1 MQLTQKSANRF
12 VDALVGIGFT
22 ALEADVYGMLA
33 RGGASTGY
41 RVARLLGKP
50 AANTY
55 KAIESL
61 HAKGAV
67 LVDDSKARVVRAV
80 PPRELMRLV
89 GRELDARKK
98 RVSDALADLP
108 QPEADR
114 RIYELGSRAQVFER
128 VRTMLAGAR
137 RIALLD
143 VGPGPLA
150 ELAADLVK
158 AAGRGVTV
166 ALRTEAAPS
175 SRLPGVEVVVI
186 PARGTAASEPWPGD
200 WLTVVVDGTEHALAV
215 FTADGELH
223 QGVWSN
229 SAFLAWV
236 FHSGLA
242 CEIIV
247 DLAVQAAR
255 SGASKPALV
264 GALDRLAELAPA
276 DAPGRRQL
284 LAAISKKRS

>member
-1 MQLTQKSANRF
+1 MQLTT
-12 VDALVGIGFT
+12 ALVGIGFT
-22 ALEADVYGMLA
+22 ALEAEVYGALA

-41 RVARLLGKP
+41 RVARMIGKP

-80 PPRELMRLV
+80 PPRELIRLV
-89 GRELDARKK
+89 GRDLDTRKK

-108 QPEADR
+108 VPDTDR
-114 RIYELGSRAQVFER
+114 RIYELGTRAQVFER
-128 VRTMLAGAR
+128 ARTMLAGAR

-150 ELAADLVK
+150 ELRDDLVK
-158 AAGRGVTV
+158 AARRGVTV
-166 ALRTEAAPS
+166 ALRCEADAP
-175 SRLPGVEVVVI
+175 LPGVEVVRI
-186 PARGTAASEPWPGD
+186 PPRGTAAAEPWPGE
-200 WLTVVVDGTEHALAV
+200 WLTIVVDGTEHALAV

-242 CEIIV
+242 AEITL
-247 DLAVQAAR
+247 DLAVTAAA
-255 SGASKPALV
+255 GGPKHGIVA
-264 GALDRLAELAPA
+264 ALDRLAELAPA
-276 DAPGRRQL
+276 DAPGRRRL
-284 LAAISKKRS
+284 VDSVSKKRS

>member
-1 MQLTQKSANRF
+1 MQLTN
-12 VDALVGIGFT
+12 ALVGIGFT
-22 ALEADVYGMLA
+22 ALEAEVYGALA

-41 RVARLLGKP
+41 RVARMIGKP

-80 PPRELMRLV
+80 PPRELVRLV
-89 GRELDARKK
+89 GRDLDTRKK

-108 QPEADR
+108 VPDADR
-114 RIYELGSRAQVFER
+114 RIYELGTRAQVFER
-128 VRTMLAGAR
+128 ARTMLASAR

-143 VGPGPLA
+143 LGPGPLA
-150 ELAADLVK
+150 ELRDDLVK
-158 AAGRGVTV
+158 AARRGVTV
-166 ALRTEAAPS
+166 ALRTDAAAE
-175 SRLPGVEVVVI
+175 LPGVEVVVI
-186 PARGTAASEPWPGD
+186 PPRGTAAAEPWPGE
-200 WLTVVVDGTEHALAV
+200 WLTIVVDGTEHALAV
-215 FTADGELH
+215 FGADGELH

-242 CEIIV
+242 AEITL
-247 DLAVQAAR
+247 DLAVTAAAGR
-255 SGASKPALV
+255 PKHGIAAAL
-264 GALDRLAELAPA
+264 ARLADFAPA
-276 DAPGRRQL
+276 DAPGRRRL
-284 LAAISKKRS
+284 LDSVSKKRS

>member
-1 MQLTQKSANRF
+1 VQLTT
-12 VDALVGIGFT
+12 ALVGIGFT
-22 ALEADVYGMLA
+22 ALEAEVYGALA

-41 RVARLLGKP
+41 RVARMIGKP

-89 GRELDARKK
+89 GRDLDTRRK

-108 QPEADR
+108 GPDADR
-114 RIYELGSRAQVFER
+114 RIYELGTRAQVFER
-128 VRTMLAGAR
+128 ARTMLAAAR

-143 VGPGPLA
+143 LGPGPLA
-150 ELAADLVK
+150 ELRDDLVK
-158 AAGRGVTV
+158 AARRGVAV
-166 ALRTEAAPS
+166 ALRTDAAAA
-175 SRLPGVEVVVI
+175 LAGVEVVVI
-186 PARGTAASEPWPGD
+186 PPRGTAAAEPWPGD
-200 WLTVVVDGTEHALAV
+200 WLTIVVDGTEHALAV
-215 FTADGELH
+215 FAADGELH

-242 CEIIV
+242 AEITL
-247 DLAVQAAR
+247 DLAVTAA
-255 SGASKPALV
+255 GGPKHGIVA
-264 GALDRLAELAPA
+264 ALDRLAELAPA
-276 DAPGRRQL
+276 DAPGRRRL
-284 LAAISKKRS
+284 LDSVSKKRS

>member
-1 MQLTQKSANRF
+1 VQLTAKSGSRF
-12 VDALVGIGFT
+12 VDALVAIGFT
-22 ALEADVYGMLA
+22 ALEAEVYGALA
-33 RGGASTGY
+33 RGGPSTGY
-41 RVARLLGKP
+41 RVAQALGKP

-67 LVDDSKARVVRAV
+67 LIDDSKARVVRAV
-80 PPRELMRLV
+80 PPRELMRIV
-89 GRELDARKK
+89 GRDLDARKK

-108 QPEADR
+108 VPEADR
-114 RIYELGSRAQVFER
+114 RIYELGNRAQVFER
-128 VRTMLAGAR
+128 ARTMLAGAR

-143 VGPGPLA
+143 LGPRPLA
-150 ELAADLVK
+150 ELAGDLVK
-158 AAGRGVTV
+158 AAARGVTV
-166 ALRTEAAPS
+166 AVRSEAAPATA
-175 SRLPGVEVVVI
+175 LPGVELVVI
-186 PARGTAASEPWPGD
+186 PPRGAAAAEPWPGE
-200 WLTVVVDGTEHALAV
+200 WLTLVVDGSEHALAV

-242 CEIIV
+242 SEIVV
-247 DLAVQAAR
+247 DLAASAALAGQPKR
-255 SGASKPALV
+255 ALED
-264 GALDRLAELAPA
+264 ALARLADLAPA

-284 LAAISKKRS
+284 LAMISKPR